1 MKIGPHNIAPFVAAY
16 ESAKGE
22 TFLFE
27 GHPVLKAYAKHVI
40 DYFASINLPMGN
52 DLSGLG

>member
-1 MKIGPHNIAPFVAAY
+1 MKIGPHNIAHFVAAY

-27 GHPVLKAYAKHVI
+27 GRPVLKAYAKHVI
-40 DYFASINLPMGN
+40 DYFASINLPMGEV
-52 DLSGLG
+52 